1 MKRLLVWLTFGAVL
15 GSLVGVAVGKG
26 DPRASLF
33 VAGLGGLLAVAGRCV
48 AGLAGNTKFGVISAA
63 RWPIIVG
70 LLTGVAIGGVV
81 GATTSFGPLMI
92 ALFNPDLPPRDFA
105 AVFGGLGGGVVG
117 AACGTL
123 LGAAVAR
130 LW

>member
-1 MKRLLVWLTFGAVL
+1 MKRLLVWLSVGAAL
-15 GSLVGVAVGKG
+15 GTLLGFAVGKG
-26 DPRASLF
+26 DPRAPLF
-33 VAGLGGLLAVAGRCV
+33 MAGLCGLLAAAGGCV
-48 AGLAGNTKFGVISAA
+48 AGLAGNTKYGVISAA

-70 LLTGVAIGGVV
+70 LLAGVVIGGAL
-81 GATTSFGPLMI
+81 GATTSFGALMI

-105 AVFGGLGGGVVG
+105 AVFGALGGGVVG

-130 LW
+130 RK